1 MTRYGRVVLTLVAAA
16 LVSVGFAGS
25 GWAGEPKAGVVDDTQ
40 IQAQIDRKIGDE
52 AADRQA
58 VRDLLQRPEVRKI
71 AGAAGLDIDR
81 ANTAVDVLSG
91 PELERVASSVHE
103 INAGTGGVETVTL
116 SITAIVIILLLIIIL
131 AD

>member
-1 MTRYGRVVLTLVAAA
+1 MTRYGTFILTLFAAT
-16 LVSVGFAGS
+16 LISVGFAGS
-25 GWAGEPKAGVVDDTQ
+25 AWAGEPKASVVDDAQ
-40 IQAQIDRKIGDE
+40 IQAQIDRKMGNE

-71 AGAAGLDIDR
+71 AGAAGLDIER

-103 INAGTGGVETVTL
+103 INAGAGGVETVTL
-116 SITAIVIILLLIIIL
+116 SVTAIVIILLLIIIL